1 MPFHLAGVSHHTAD
15 IGVRERLALPGDEVT
30 AWLERE
36 RDAGRSLVLVSTCNR
51 LELYWWGDH
60 DQEAGLQSVARER
73 GLRLDPRTLYR
84 KDGLPALHHLFLVAA
99 GLDSQVLGEHEVVGQ
114 LRQAHEQARALG
126 TTTWELDAAFASA
139 LAAGRRVRRE
149 TALGRHPD
157 SVASASV
164 AHAKR
169 CAGGSFAGRHVVVLG
184 AGEVADGVLRAL
196 EAESCGSV
204 LVLGRSAERAEILAG
219 DRSAAWGGW
228 ESLPQALARADV
240 VFAGTAAPGPVVS
253 SPALAAALQLRPDR
267 PLVVLDLALPR
278 NVDPAARDVPGIRL
292 FDLDD
297 LRLQHC
303 PAAVGASPALEEAE
317 AVVRAEV
324 SGFRKM
330 LRERAAAP
338 HLAELHRLGQR
349 IAQEESDRTLGELGP
364 LSEEQQHRVRQ
375 MAERL
380 VRRVLY
386 PASQTIR
393 HSL

>member
-15 IGVRERLALPGDEVT
+15 IGVRERLVLPGDEVT

-36 RDAGRSLVLVSTCNR
+36 RDAGRSLVLISTCNR

-60 DQEAGLQSVARER
+60 DQEAGLQSMARER

-99 GLDSQVLGEHEVVGQ
+99 GLDSQVLGEHEVAGQ
-114 LRQAHEQARALG
+114 VRQAHEQARALG
-126 TTTWELDAAFASA
+126 TTTWELDAAFAGA

-204 LVLGRSAERAEILAG
+204 LVLGRSAERTEILAG

-228 ESLPQALARADV
+228 ESLPEALARADV
-240 VFAGTAAPGPVVS
+240 VFAATAAPEPVVS
-253 SPALAAALQLRPDR
+253 SPALVAALHLRPDR

-278 NVDPAARDVPGIRL
+278 NVDPAGRDVPGIRL

-338 HLAELHRLGQR
+338 HLAELHRLGER
-349 IAQEESDRTLGELGP
+349 IAQEESDRTLGELGS

>member
-204 LVLGRSAERAEILAG
+204 LVVGRSAERAEILAG

-267 PLVVLDLALPR
+267 PVVVLDLALPR

-317 AVVRAEV
+317 AIVRAEV

>member
-1 MPFHLAGVSHHTAD
+1 
-15 IGVRERLALPGDEVT
+15 
-30 AWLERE
+30 
-36 RDAGRSLVLVSTCNR
+36 
-51 LELYWWGDH
+51 
-60 DQEAGLQSVARER
+60 
-73 GLRLDPRTLYR
+73 
-84 KDGLPALHHLFLVAA
+84 
-99 GLDSQVLGEHEVVGQ
+99 
-114 LRQAHEQARALG
+114 
-126 TTTWELDAAFASA
+126 
-139 LAAGRRVRRE
+139 
-149 TALGRHPD
+149 
-157 SVASASV
+157 
-164 AHAKR
+164 
-169 CAGGSFAGRHVVVLG
+169 VVLG

-228 ESLPQALARADV
+228 ESLPEALARADV
-240 VFAGTAAPGPVVS
+240 VFAATAAPEPVVS
-253 SPALAAALQLRPDR
+253 SPALVAALHLRPDR

-278 NVDPAARDVPGIRL
+278 NVDPAGRDVPGIRL

-303 PAAVGASPALEEAE
+303 PAASGASPALEEAE

-338 HLAELHRLGQR
+338 HLAELHRLGER

>member
-15 IGVRERLALPGDEVT
+15 IGVRERLVLPGDEVT

-324 SGFRKM
+324 SGFRKI

-338 HLAELHRLGQR
+338 HLAELHRLGER

>member
-204 LVLGRSAERAEILAG
+204 LVVGRSAERAEILAG

-228 ESLPQALARADV
+228 ESLPRALARADV

-317 AVVRAEV
+317 AIVRAEV

-338 HLAELHRLGQR
+338 HLAELHRLGER

-393 HSL
+393 HNL

>member
-139 LAAGRRVRRE
+139 LTAGRRVRRE

-204 LVLGRSAERAEILAG
+204 LVVGRSAERAEILAG

-317 AVVRAEV
+317 AIVRAEV

>member
-196 EAESCGSV
+196 EAESCSSV

-317 AVVRAEV
+317 AIVGAEV